1 MFNIR
6 SSSQRVLTYS
16 ASVLGL
22 YRYINKNTSSS
33 ISASRTI
40 ILPLLSVLVLL
51 YLIFLFPR
59 KPIITPQEFVVP
71 FSLSCFY
78 RSYMPALTYSNF
90 KNYDVKTWW
99 QKNAIYK
106 LPNNWRSKDN
116 QTMKFGQ
123 LIKYNTRNIFLE
135 KSQDVVETT
144 YFYLV

>member
-1 MFNIR
+1 MSLYVSWKMIFSKGIAFWKR
-6 SSSQRVLTYS
+6 ITYS
-16 ASVLGL
+16 PDINQIIFFKKL
-22 YRYINKNTSSS
+22 YKFWNW
-33 ISASRTI
+33 
-40 ILPLLSVLVLL
+40 LLFQSW
-51 YLIFLFPR
+51 ITR

-99 QKNAIYK
+99 QKIAIYK
-106 LPNNWRSKDN
+106 LPNNSRSKDN

-135 KSQDVVETT
+135 KSQNVVETT